1 MYQRAS
7 QTPLKK
13 PTNSYS
19 TLRNQPSS
27 KDPRQRCAEFSQIE
41 NNKLHS
47 SSSSSTRNTGTNFN
61 TRIKAPQQILESYY
75 VQHTKGQTSTRQ
87 MTTSNSQMYSFTE
100 GRELPEDP
108 KSLPFNSTQPLL
120 KSRPNVS
127 YFEGDGHRSY
137 RKTETSPIRNDM
149 NRSMQNLDNSKIRK
163 TLTKEMRISL
173 GAYAIE
179 KIVLKSLK
187 RTAINRLDK
196 FKGQQPL
203 GSSQKFKQHF
213 MDMGMGLGMDLMRR
227 HHSPFEKKNKDL
239 SMNFEKEQN
248 LADLSYSTRIKEM
261 NKRPNPLEAL
271 MKNGSHTA
279 RATSSNRNISFENL
293 NSARSHKPEYP
304 RSTVNPSESS
314 SRGEKTPSQVKKD
327 EETMKAQR
335 RERAFKII
343 EKAIITIQRAYRRYL
358 RKKKIQKESLSSL
371 SSHRSARHNTNKS
384 PRRER
389 ELSNNHAPPPLM
401 IERKND
407 SGSQVLIEQLTS
419 ELNLAKKKMS
429 YLQKENEK
437 AIGELKRIEKTIE
450 ATVAERLTIERARVK
465 DSLKE
470 YSTFIDKLLAEK
482 KDLENKSESQAKLI
496 KELCT
501 RLEENALSISKE
513 LDALKNEKQSI
524 QNEYDRL
531 CHEARELYL
540 EKKNM
545 IPLNQYQEALQE
557 RDAIKAELN
566 EIKAKLHNNMRQG
579 GEQVNQANEPSF
591 LTKMGVHSVEDL
603 IRAQYNVYHS
613 NSANPKSPK
622 PLNNNEGPPP
632 KEQEI
637 KSARM
642 RESPEFSFDARN
654 GVDMEFNEPFRLS
667 VTLEEN
673 YESNRK
679 SPRKE
684 NKSSP
689 SKIEGKPFLNHHH
702 SPQSNNNGQK
712 NGKKD
717 LELKNVEEDL
727 NSDLDDLIANLNQRL
742 SIVQGAMQ
750 ENNQRESMTRKSSEK
765 ENQKVLGEIRTE
777 RPDVNTIKGQEED
790 IPKMAGKQDV
800 KFGVLDTLKKAEN
813 IFQKLGKTIPKSL
826 N

>member
-545 IPLNQYQEALQE
+545 IPLNQYQEVLQE
-557 RDAIKAELN
+557 RDAMKAELS